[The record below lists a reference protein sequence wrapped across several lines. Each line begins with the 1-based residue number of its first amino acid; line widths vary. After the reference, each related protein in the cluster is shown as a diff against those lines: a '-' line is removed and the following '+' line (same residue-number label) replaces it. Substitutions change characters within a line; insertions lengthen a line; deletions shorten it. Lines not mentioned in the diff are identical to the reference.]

1 MISTCDKSWGE
12 REQESL
18 FTRWDELV
26 HLGDLGKKDLS
37 IHTWGTNF
45 VHFLA
50 TGALPRMQSPNVHLA
65 GVCRYGALQV
75 RCVSVFFARPSI
87 PCPLSP
93 RFCFFLSPFPPFF
106 LPRELQCAKDLLHI
120 DRLHGFFR
128 ARKKIRKSK
137 QAIAVLFSFLLW
149 ASVSCALFRS
159 RRSAFL
165 SHRLVLLLR
174 RVFHLVM

>member
-1 MISTCDKSWGE
+1 MIGTCDKSWGE

-37 IHTWGTNF
+37 IHTWGQNS

-50 TGALPRMQSPNVHLA
+50 TGFLPRMQSPNVHFA

-75 RCVSVFFARPSI
+75 RCVSVFLRGPQSLGLS
-87 PCPLSP
+87 LSP
-93 RFCFFLSPFPPFF
+93 LLFLSLSPFPPFF
-106 LPRELQCAKDLLHI
+106 LPRELHCAKDLLHI

-128 ARKKIRKSK
+128 ARKKIRKIK
-137 QAIAVLFSFLLW
+137 QAIAVLFRFVLFSFLL
-149 ASVSCALFRS
+149 
-159 RRSAFL
+159 
-165 SHRLVLLLR
+165 
-174 RVFHLVM
+174 